1 MNLFDILIHFLQ
13 IQTLQWSH
21 NCVVF
26 LCSFHQAALAVV
38 IKRGGAHYL
47 RKQLLCLTLVPEVFL
62 EIFRRKSELSRLALS
77 FATGIRVALSSL
89 LGIFKDWP

>member
-1 MNLFDILIHFLQ
+1 MNLFDIVIHFLQ

-47 RKQLLCLTLVPEVFL
+47 RKQLSSVLLWSQKFFLKVFVERASFCGSL
-62 EIFRRKSELSRLALS
+62 SLSRLGS
-77 FATGIRVALSSL
+77 G
-89 LGIFKDWP
+89 

>member
-1 MNLFDILIHFLQ
+1 MNLFDIVIHFLQ

-38 IKRGGAHYL
+38 KTWRSHYL

-62 EIFRRKSELSRLALS
+62 EIFHRKSELSRLALS

>member
-38 IKRGGAHYL
+38 KTWRSP
-47 RKQLLCLTLVPEVFL
+47 LLEEAT
-62 EIFRRKSELSRLALS
+62 ALS
-77 FATGIRVALSSL
+77 YSGPRSFS
-89 LGIFKDWP
+89 